1 MDFRL
6 IDKVEEIMV
15 NKGYSHNY
23 DYFILAG
30 ASLAILQRN
39 HPQWIQAFKDHLDLS
54 LQLHHIHEVIFID
67 HLDCGYYKRFFGS
80 HMNLREEEDKHNEV
94 LSKVKQIMND
104 GYPQLKFHGELINLS
119 GSEVFKMS

>member
-30 ASLAILQRN
+30 ASLGILQRN
-39 HPQWIQAFKDHLDLS
+39 HPEWVQAFKDHLDLS